1 MQKHLVA
8 DIVEQYVIGALD
20 AESVRFVEG
29 HVAQCAAC
37 AKLLQQEAA
46 LEVALHETVRRTNV
60 VSLTSRRRRIGAL
73 VASAAAVLA
82 AGVVLA
88 FSIESP
94 PPAAAQ
100 PKLRQCVDA
109 TTATECIS
117 QAQFDGVITIG
128 PRGEPIV
135 PRYDVTPGS
144 GASLSDATR
153 NTGARP

>member
-1 MQKHLVA
+1 MTRHLVT

-29 HVAQCAAC
+29 HVAQCAPC
-37 AKLLQQEAA
+37 ARLLQQEAA
-46 LEVALHETVRRTNV
+46 LEVALHETVRRTKV
-60 VSLTSRRRRIGAL
+60 VSITSRRRRVAAL

-82 AGVVLA
+82 AGLA
-88 FSIESP
+88 LVFSLGSE
-94 PPAAAQ
+94 PPAASQ

-117 QAQFDGVITIG
+117 QGQFDGVITIG

-135 PRYDVTPGS
+135 PRYDLTPGV
-144 GASLSDATR
+144 
-153 NTGARP
+153 RP

>member
-1 MQKHLVA
+1 MTRHLVA

-29 HVAQCAAC
+29 HVAQCAPC
-37 AKLLQQEAA
+37 AKLLQEEAA
-46 LEVALHETVRRTNV
+46 LEVALHETARRTKV
-60 VSLTSRRRRIGAL
+60 VSITSRRRRIAAL

-82 AGVVLA
+82 AGVALVFSLA
-88 FSIESP
+88 SEPSP
-94 PPAAAQ
+94 SSQ

-117 QAQFDGVITIG
+117 QGQFDGVITIG

-135 PRYDVTPGS
+135 PRYDVTPGV
-144 GASLSDATR
+144 
-153 NTGARP
+153 RP

>member
-1 MQKHLVA
+1 MNKHLVA

-29 HVAQCAAC
+29 HVAQCPPC

-46 LEVALHETVRRTNV
+46 LEVALHEVVRRKKV
-60 VSLTSRRRRIGAL
+60 VSITSRRRRIGAL

-88 FSIESP
+88 FSIERE

-117 QAQFDGVITIG
+117 QGQFDGVITIG
-128 PRGEPIV
+128 PEGEPIV
-135 PRYDVTPGS
+135 PRYDVTPGV
-144 GASLSDATR
+144 
-153 NTGARP
+153 RP

>member
-1 MQKHLVA
+1 MTRHLVG

-29 HVAQCAAC
+29 HVAQCVPC
-37 AKLLQQEAA
+37 ARLLQQEAA
-46 LEVALHETVRRTNV
+46 LEVALHETVRRTKV
-60 VSLTSRRRRIGAL
+60 VAITSRRRKVAAL

-82 AGVVLA
+82 AGLA
-88 FSIESP
+88 LVFSLGSE
-94 PPAAAQ
+94 PPAASQ

-117 QAQFDGVITIG
+117 QGQFDGVITIG

-135 PRYDVTPGS
+135 PRYDVTPGV
-144 GASLSDATR
+144 
-153 NTGARP
+153 RP

>member
-1 MQKHLVA
+1 MTRHLVT

-29 HVAQCAAC
+29 HVAQCAPC

-46 LEVALHETVRRTNV
+46 LEVALHETVRRTRV
-60 VSLTSRRRRIGAL
+60 VSITSRRRRVAAL

-82 AGVVLA
+82 AGLA
-88 FSIESP
+88 LVFSLATEPS
-94 PPAAAQ
+94 ATSQ

-117 QAQFDGVITIG
+117 QGQFDGVITIG

-135 PRYDVTPGS
+135 PRYDVTPGV
-144 GASLSDATR
+144 
-153 NTGARP
+153 RP

>member
-1 MQKHLVA
+1 MTRHLVE

-29 HVAQCAAC
+29 HVAQCAPC
-37 AKLLQQEAA
+37 AKLLQEEAA
-46 LEVALHETVRRTNV
+46 LEVALHETVRRTRV

-82 AGVVLA
+82 AGLVLV
-88 FSIESP
+88 FSLESD

-109 TTATECIS
+109 STATECIS
-117 QAQFDGVITIG
+117 QGQFDGVITIG

-135 PRYDVTPGS
+135 PRYDVTPGV
-144 GASLSDATR
+144 
-153 NTGARP
+153 RP

>member
-1 MQKHLVA
+1 MTRHLVA

-29 HVAQCAAC
+29 HVAQCAPC

-46 LEVALHETVRRTNV
+46 LEVALHETVRHTKV
-60 VSLTSRRRRIGAL
+60 VAITSRRRRVAAL

-82 AGVVLA
+82 AGLA
-88 FSIESP
+88 LVFSLGSEPSP
-94 PPAAAQ
+94 SSQ
-100 PKLRQCVDA
+100 PKLRKCVDA

-117 QAQFDGVITIG
+117 QGQFDGVITIG

-135 PRYDVTPGS
+135 PRYDVTPGV
-144 GASLSDATR
+144 
-153 NTGARP
+153 RP

>member
-1 MQKHLVA
+1 MTRHLVA

-29 HVAQCAAC
+29 HVAQCAPC

-46 LEVALHETVRRTNV
+46 LEVALHETVRHRTNV
-60 VSLTSRRRRIGAL
+60 VAITSRRRRVAAM

-82 AGVVLA
+82 AGLA
-88 FSIESP
+88 LVFSLGSE
-94 PPAAAQ
+94 PPAASQ

-117 QAQFDGVITIG
+117 QGQFDGVITIG

-135 PRYDVTPGS
+135 PRYDVTPGV
-144 GASLSDATR
+144 
-153 NTGARP
+153 RP

>member
-1 MQKHLVA
+1 MTRHLVA

-29 HVAQCAAC
+29 HVAQCVPC
-37 AKLLQQEAA
+37 ARLLQQEAA
-46 LEVALHETVRRTNV
+46 LEVALHETVRRTKV
-60 VSLTSRRRRIGAL
+60 VAITSRRRRVAAL

-82 AGVVLA
+82 AGLA
-88 FSIESP
+88 LVFSLASEPSP
-94 PPAAAQ
+94 SSQ

-117 QAQFDGVITIG
+117 QGQFDGVITIG

-135 PRYDVTPGS
+135 PRYDVTPGV
-144 GASLSDATR
+144 
-153 NTGARP
+153 RP